1 VDRFV
6 PCLTVHRDG
15 SVLTAITLGHPL
27 VDDYLAFVAQNRT
40 AQGDPVVEFE
50 HDVTVRAQRRHGVS
64 RPDAQ
69 GGQQSGERPG
79 TRAELGVGEAHLAV
93 DYGRPVPEDP
103 LRELEEG
110 RRRQL

>member
-1 VDRFV
+1 MDRFV

-40 AQGDPVVEFE
+40 AHGTPWWSSSMTRLFV
-50 HDVTVRAQRRHGVS
+50 HSAATRSPGPTPRAE
-64 RPDAQ
+64 
-69 GGQQSGERPG
+69 QSGERPG

-103 LRELEEG
+103 LRELEES